1 MDRLT
6 TTSLLVIIWVVFLVW
21 EYFVQ
26 QWAKDVNGPIIR
38 VDLVLILPVLLIGSG
53 VLIYQL
59 VRKSK

>member
-59 VRKSK
+59 VRKPK